1 MMNNAYIVVIDA
13 GSTKIKT
20 AVYDSGGHHVVS
32 SDIRSPREIQNP
44 GLSDA
49 QEYYN
54 AVLECLKS
62 TADML
67 GDRRS
72 AVEAIAMTGQMA
84 GAVGVDK
91 DWNAV
96 TLWSGTM
103 HTDHIPYFQ
112 RLPEEYHRNLLPVC
126 GTNAPFMLPK
136 IQWMYDAF
144 EGCKKA
150 EKFLI
155 MGNYVAGRMADLDI
169 GDAFI
174 DRTLLE
180 WTGCADLKNDC
191 WSPYLCSLAE
201 MDMDKLPRIVPS
213 STVIGRLSR
222 KAAQS
227 IGLAEGIPIVAG
239 AGDKPAGCIGAGV
252 VRPGQLIDESS
263 TVGALSQC
271 LDVFVPDTKHRMLET
286 IPSPIPGE
294 YYSMVYFAGSGAA
307 LEWFMTGICGLAA
320 DKDAF
325 EDLSTKAAALPP
337 GSEGLLGIGMLSGRA
352 LPLDPDVRGLW
363 MGHSWNHS
371 APHFYRSLLESFGY
385 EFACAWNVMRET
397 YPHLRADEVLAIG
410 GGARSGLFNQIK
422 ADILGLPYAPLVRD
436 DLTMLGA
443 SIIGGYAVG
452 IYGDIRQTA
461 ERYAHA
467 QERFEPN
474 AKNHAVY
481 KEYAGLYESAY
492 DTLRPLYE
500 KLAQLRNKTMI

>member
-1 MMNNAYIVVIDA
+1 MKEAYIVVIDA

-20 AVYDSGGHHVVS
+20 AVYDSGGRHVAS
-32 SDIRSPREIQNP
+32 SDLRSPRDAQNP

-49 QEYYN
+49 QKYYD
-54 AVLECLKS
+54 AVLECLKN
-62 TADML
+62 TVDML
-67 GDRRS
+67 DARRG

-84 GAVGVDK
+84 GAVGVDR

-103 HTDHIPYFQ
+103 HTEHMPYFQ
-112 RLPEEYHRNLLPVC
+112 RLPEEYHQNLLPVC

-136 IQWMYDAF
+136 IKWMQYQFDS
-144 EGCKKA
+144 CKRA

-155 MGNYVAGRMADLDI
+155 MGNFVAGRMAGIDI

-180 WTGCADLKNDC
+180 WTGCADISSDS
-191 WSPYLCSLAE
+191 WSEYLCGLAD
-201 MDMDKLPRIVPS
+201 MDMAKLPRIVPS
-213 STVIGRLSR
+213 SAVIGRLGR
-222 KAAQS
+222 EAAQRT
-227 IGLAEGIPIVAG
+227 GLLEGIPIVAG

-271 LDVFVPDTKHRMLET
+271 LDVFVPDMKHHMLET

-294 YYSMVYFAGSGAA
+294 YYSSVYFAGSGAA
-307 LEWFMTGICGLAA
+307 LEWFMTGVCRLSAEEG
-320 DKDAF
+320 AF
-325 EDLSTKAAALPP
+325 EEMNAQAVALPP

-352 LPLDPDVRGLW
+352 LPPDPDVRGMW
-363 MGHSWNHS
+363 MGHSWNHQ

-397 YPHLRADEVLAIG
+397 YPHLHADEVLAIG

-422 ADILGLPYAPLVRD
+422 ADIMGLPYAPLERD

-452 IYGDIRQTA
+452 IYSDIKQTA

-467 QERFEPN
+467 QTRFEPN
-474 AKNHAVY
+474 EKNHAAY
-481 KEYAGLYESAY
+481 QPYARLYESAY

-500 KLAQLRNKTMI
+500 ELGRLRNKTII